1 MHSVCVHSE
10 ERVYFRGRYF
20 LWDISHLFT
29 FLFLIGGFTWTEGRM
44 GDGDVRSFTMTALL
58 HRDMTII
65 VQIITP

>member
-44 GDGDVRSFTMTALL
+44 GDGDVRS
-58 HRDMTII
+58 
-65 VQIITP
+65 